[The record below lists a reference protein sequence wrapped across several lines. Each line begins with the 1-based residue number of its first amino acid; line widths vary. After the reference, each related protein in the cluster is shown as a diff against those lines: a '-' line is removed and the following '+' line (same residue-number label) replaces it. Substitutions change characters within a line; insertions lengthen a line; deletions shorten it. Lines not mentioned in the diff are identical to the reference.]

1 MKLSDIL
8 KKQGLFSNDIKARLK
23 NNQIILNSEVI
34 TSDIELLV
42 EDNIINA
49 GDFIF
54 SLIKNPIFLLQLKV
68 FGFENLFNSNI
79 ENELTKKLNQFI
91 FIRISK
97 KEFFLLKKIKNEH

>member
-8 KKQGLFSNDIKARLK
+8 
-23 NNQIILNSEVI
+23 
-34 TSDIELLV
+34 
-42 EDNIINA
+42 
-49 GDFIF
+49 
-54 SLIKNPIFLLQLKV
+54 
-68 FGFENLFNSNI
+68 NSNI